1 MRPSIITI
9 VLLMFLSACSPQSN
23 QHYEKEESLIS
34 SFLIDAEVEFC
45 ILIPVEGCTTCTSH
59 GLKFAENNIE
69 NNKIRFILTDVSS
82 QKNTKIKVGEKLF
95 THPRIS
101 IDYENVFT
109 QAEMVTYNPT
119 ILHLKAGTIIQIE
132 ETTSDNVN
140 ERLELIL
147 NLTR

>member
-34 SFLIDAEVEFC
+34 GFLIDAEVEFC
-45 ILIPVEGCTTCTSH
+45 ILIPVEGCTTCTNH

-82 QKNTKIKVGEKLF
+82 QKNTKIKVGENYLRIHVFQLIMRTSLLRQRWSHTIPLF
-95 THPRIS
+95 S
-101 IDYENVFT
+101 I
-109 QAEMVTYNPT
+109 
-119 ILHLKAGTIIQIE
+119 
-132 ETTSDNVN
+132 
-140 ERLELIL
+140 
-147 NLTR
+147 